1 MLIYG
6 HRGASAD
13 FPENTLL
20 AFEGSVTQGADGIEL
35 DVRRSADGA
44 LVIHHDA
51 TLSDG
56 RVISEVSVAQL
67 DLHIPTFDA
76 ALDACGPLIVNV
88 EIKHDPREAGFS
100 DDRRL
105 ADQVLEAWNERSSSP
120 RIIVSSFDVGII
132 DRIRILDPRVPTGYL
147 VMSASDPIDA
157 VARCLTGGHSA
168 IHPWDPLVDRRLVD
182 RCHEHDLAVNV
193 WTVDDPGR
201 ILELSSW
208 GVDGVVT
215 NRPGF
220 ARQTL
225 G

>member
-13 FPENTLL
+13 FPENTIP
-20 AFEGSVTQGADGIEL
+20 AFEGSVAQGADGIEF
-35 DVRRSADGA
+35 DVRRSFDGA

-51 TLSDG
+51 NLGDG
-56 RVISEVSVAQL
+56 RAIAEVSAAEL
-67 DLHIPTFDA
+67 DSHIPTFDE

-100 DDRRL
+100 EDRRL
-105 ADQVLEAWNERSSSP
+105 ADQVLEAWHSRSHSQ

-132 DRIRILDPRVPTGYL
+132 DRIRVLDPSVPTGFL
-147 VMSASDPIDA
+147 AMSASDPIDA
-157 VARCLTGGHSA
+157 VARCLDGGHSA
-168 IHPWDPLVDRRLVD
+168 IHPWDPLVDQPLVD
-182 RCHEHDLAVNV
+182 RCHEADLAVNV

-201 ILELSSW
+201 FILLASW

-215 NRPGF
+215 NRPGL
-220 ARQTL
+220 ARRTI

>member
-13 FPENTLL
+13 FPENTIP
-20 AFEGSVTQGADGIEL
+20 AFEGSVAQGADGIEL
-35 DVRRSADGA
+35 DVRRSLDGA
-44 LVIHHDA
+44 LMIQHDVN
-51 TLSDG
+51 LSDG
-56 RVISEVSVAQL
+56 RAIAEVVAAEL
-67 DLHIPTFDA
+67 DGHIPTFDE

-100 DDRRL
+100 EDRRL
-105 ADQVLEAWNERSSSP
+105 ADQVLEAWHERSRQP

-132 DRIRILDPRVPTGYL
+132 DRIRVLDPSVPTGYL

-157 VARCLTGGHSA
+157 VARCVNGGHSA
-168 IHPWDPLVDRRLVD
+168 IHPWDPLVDQLLVD
-182 RCHEHDLAVNV
+182 RCHEIGLAVNV

-201 ILELSSW
+201 FVVLSSW

-215 NRPGF
+215 NRPGL